1 MRVESH
7 QRSNQSSWHFAGAD
21 SDTIASLKQEL
32 VKAKYK
38 FEFMQKQWQERMA
51 QMKAQMKAQMEA
63 MEEQWHAKA
72 TEVVNLQTELN
83 LERRKSAH
91 TELIMAALDRH
102 EIADS
107 LQIFT
112 DGSKSI
118 TTSSGMSA
126 DSDMGTAEAQAEISE
141 IYSEMAVWLNNVISN
156 RGVVDDILKPVEM
169 IAQAVVIAAKLV
181 KTDQSVD
188 HSIESSKKQSHEHP
202 KSDGSHGTDSRHD
215 SKSPDS
221 NATTAAYHMGY
232 K

>member
-7 QRSNQSSWHFAGAD
+7 QKSNQSSWHFAGAD
-21 SDTIASLKQEL
+21 SDAIASLKQEL

-38 FEFMQKQWQERMA
+38 FEFMEKQWQERMA
-51 QMKAQMKAQMEA
+51 QMKAQMEAQ

-91 TELIMAALDRH
+91 TERIMAALDRH

-126 DSDMGTAEAQAEISE
+126 DSDVATAQAQAEISE

-188 HSIESSKKQSHEHP
+188 HSIESAKKQSHEHP

-221 NATTAAYHMGY
+221 NATTAAYHMGD